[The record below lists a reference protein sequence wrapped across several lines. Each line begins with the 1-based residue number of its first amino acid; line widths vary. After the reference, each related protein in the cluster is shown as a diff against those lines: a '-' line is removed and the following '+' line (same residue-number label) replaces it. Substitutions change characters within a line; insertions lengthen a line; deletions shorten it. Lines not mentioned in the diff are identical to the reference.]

1 MLGDC
6 EVMMLFPA
14 QLVIGQLDVV
24 KKGKLVI
31 GHLKV
36 VGQKKKKEG
45 RDRKNTVPST
55 VVVTVGFEPTTLR
68 T

>member
-1 MLGDC
+1 MVGDC

-14 QLVIGQLDVV
+14 QLVIGHLDVV

-45 RDRKNTVPST
+45 RDRKNAVSST
-55 VVVTVGFEPTTLR
+55 VVVTVRFELTTLR
-68 T
+68 I